1 MTSSKFGIK
10 ADNKLVSA
18 IQNEQWPEKYVPVKG
33 KTASTGSS
41 WLQSDKMEKNSFH

>member
-1 MTSSKFGIK
+1 MLSTSRNMVCLEKLTSSKFGIK

-18 IQNEQWPEKYVPVKG
+18 SQNEQWPEKYVPVKG

-41 WLQSDKMEKNSFH
+41 